1 MLTLADLGLKMGY
14 PKETARQSAWQ
25 FMKAEAPRVS
35 MLKRFAKAMGVD
47 VKDLV

>member
-1 MLTLADLGLKMGY
+1 MGY

-25 FMKAEAPRVS
+25 FMKTEDPRVS
-35 MLKRFAKAMGVD
+35 MLKRFAKALGVS